1 MLNQNSPLQRTVLPG
16 RTALVLAVALAWAAA
31 ARAENTVVEG
41 QFIAVDGPINAEVTG
56 QVVRIMDRYV
66 QHFRDEKRGDDQRK
80 VDRVLKLVF
89 DFNARGEP
97 NVSTNFGPC
106 YELATAIRKLQDVTT
121 VAFVHGQASRHT
133 VLPVLA
139 CKELV
144 LSQQAVLGPVI
155 GKDDASV
162 AHETPEW
169 AAYKYITRNRIRSPD
184 VVLKLL
190 DRDMEVFE
198 GRSGQGAVFFIDP
211 RDKDERAEKQI
222 EVLDPNP
229 VVPKGLASYTPAL
242 AQKLGLTNAP
252 TRESKEEV
260 ANLFRMP
267 PGSVRDELM
276 GRAPSAWRVTVTG
289 PVTRAL
295 YESLT
300 RRIRQAVGG
309 RAGRRGA
316 NLVILQLECGGG
328 DWGAA
333 VDLARFLQTLKD
345 DSGQM
350 KVETVAYIPGRAP
363 DTAAILA
370 FGCSK
375 IIMAEKPAQGQDA
388 PQEAEL
394 GDFSAFGPAPTPL
407 QVSALEELLEAGRYK
422 KVLARGLLDRDLV
435 LFEVERRADNLS
447 ELVTEDEWKDDQAK
461 EERQQ
466 QYRHAREVKHQG
478 EQLVLR
484 ANRARELRIAS
495 DVVDGLPALY
505 ALYDLK
511 PDQVAQGGTDWLDDL
526 AYFLRLPATS
536 IFLVMLGIVCLIL
549 EMKVPG
555 VTFPGIIAAICFV
568 LFFWAYSPLAGQ
580 FIWLSILLF
589 ILGLILIGLEVFV
602 MPGVAVVGLSGAL
615 LVVSSLVLVTLEKWP
630 TTTAEW
636 QSVGW
641 TAISFTLSLV
651 GSVVAA
657 FILAWYLPNIPY
669 VNRLILKPAGEDD
682 GELPAEGTT
691 AAGQT
696 DYSGLLGAIGTAAT
710 PLRPAGKVQ
719 FGDQFIDVLAE
730 GNYVEIGTRVQVIEI
745 EGNRIVVKEV

>member
-1 MLNQNSPLQRTVLPG
+1 MLNQTTPLP
-16 RTALVLAVALAWAAA
+16 RTAFPRRAVLVLAVALAWAAA
-31 ARAENTVVEG
+31 ARADNTVVEG
-41 QFIAVDGPINAEVTG
+41 QFIAVDGPINADVAG
-56 QVVRIMDRYV
+56 QVVRIMDRYA
-66 QHFRDEKRGDDQRK
+66 QRFRDDKRGDDKRK
-80 VDRVLKLVF
+80 ADRVLKIVF
-89 DFNARGEP
+89 DFNPRGEA
-97 NVSTNFGPC
+97 NVSPNFGPC

-121 VAFVHGQASRHT
+121 IAFVHGQASRHT
-133 VLPVLA
+133 VLPVVA

-144 LSQQAVLGPVI
+144 LSQQSVLGPVV
-155 GKDDASV
+155 GKDDPSV
-162 AHETPEW
+162 AHEAPEW

-198 GRSGQGAVFFIDP
+198 GRNGQGAVFFIDP

-242 AQKLGLTNAP
+242 AKRLGLANDTKEA
-252 TRESKEEV
+252 ESKEQV
-260 ANLFRMP
+260 ANLYQMP
-267 PGSVRDELM
+267 AASVRDELM
-276 GRAPSAWRVTVTG
+276 GRAPSAWKVTVTG
-289 PVTRAL
+289 QVTRAA

-309 RAGRRGA
+309 RPGRPGA

-333 VDLARFLQTLKD
+333 VELARFLQTLKD

-350 KVETVAYIPGRAP
+350 KVETVAYIPERAP

-375 IIMAEKPAQGQDA
+375 IVMVARPVQGQAA
-388 PQEAEL
+388 PHEAEL
-394 GDFSAFGPAPTPL
+394 GDFSALVPAPTPL
-407 QVSALEELLEAGRYK
+407 QISALEELLEAGKYK
-422 KVLARGLLDRDLV
+422 KVLARGLLERDLV
-435 LFEVERRADNLS
+435 LHEVVRKDS
-447 ELVTEDEWKDDQAK
+447 GDWELLTDEEWKEDQAK
-461 EERQQ
+461 AKRYDYRRQLKS
-466 QYRHAREVKHQG
+466 AG
-478 EQLVLR
+478 EPLVLKASR
-484 ANRARELRIAS
+484 AKELRVAS

-511 PDQVAQGGTDWLDDL
+511 DSQVAQAGSDWLDDL

-555 VTFPGIIAAICFV
+555 VTLPGIVAAVCFV

-615 LVVSSLVLVTLEKWP
+615 LVISSLVLVTLEKWP

-657 FILAWYLPNIPY
+657 FVLAWYLPNIPY
-669 VNRLILKPAGEDD
+669 VNRLILKPSGEDE
-682 GELPAEGTT
+682 GELPPEGTT
-691 AAGQT
+691 ATGQT

-730 GNYVEIGTRVQVIEI
+730 GNYVEAGTRVQVIEI